1 MKQAPCNSCAA
12 QATVSSL
19 ESCLA
24 LTGGTRPLPLSAQ
37 QLVDCTLGLQAGAG
51 TELSRQN
58 RGCTDGFPDLHFQYV
73 MESGGKLQTE
83 EEYPLQPDREAG
95 GCPFPSPPNEYERRG
110 EAGGVKQEDY
120 EYKFFSEESLLQS
133 WVGQHGPAVTNVDVT
148 PDWQFYGGGVFYSP
162 AQCEDFLTES
172 VPPDCSRPGGG
183 YTCLGHCKTKMP
195 AHCSRFFR
203 PSNNSHSVTVVGYG
217 TDGYGWDFWKIK
229 NSWGPQWGEGGFIRL
244 YRGLGHCGVGSY
256 VAQPI
261 CQPGS
266 TRGLGAPV
274 APGPAECTGAT
285 GVSTGAVGSG
295 VSGGLT
301 PLAFTG
307 IAGTMVGGL
316 APVRGLGV
324 PGAGGEECAGAMR
337 CRTPAGQCCNFLID
351 GDRGRF
357 ICPQSC

>member
-1 MKQAPCNSCAA
+1 MVKQAPCNSCAA

-58 RGCTDGFPDLHFQYV
+58 RGCTDGFPDLHLQYV
-73 MESGGKLQTE
+73 LQTGGELKTE
-83 EEYPLQPDREAG
+83 EQYPLQPDRQAG
-95 GCPFPSPPNEYERRG
+95 GCSNPPLPPPNNGRR
-110 EAGGVKQEDY
+110 VKLEDY
-120 EYKFFSEESLLQS
+120 EFKFFSEESLLQS

-195 AHCSRFFR
+195 SHCSRFFR
-203 PSNNSHSVTVVGYG
+203 PSNTSFPHSMTVVGYG
-217 TDGYGWDFWKIK
+217 TDSFGWDFWKIK
-229 NSWGPQWGEGGFIRL
+229 NSWGPQWGEGGYIRL

-256 VAQPI
+256 VAQPV

-274 APGPAECTGAT
+274 VPGPAECTGAT
-285 GVSTGAVGSG
+285 GGAGLAGSG
-295 VSGGLT
+295 VAQGVEGVEASGVVGQSDQVGQTNIGL
-301 PLAFTG
+301 
-307 IAGTMVGGL
+307 V
-316 APVRGLGV
+316 VSND
-324 PGAGGEECAGAMR
+324 EECVGAMLCIATATR
-337 CRTPAGQCCNFLID
+337 QCCFVEAD
-351 GDRGRF
+351 GRGGFR
-357 ICPQSC
+357 CPESC